1 MTFDLSRRS
10 DIVIAIVSP
19 IVLLLAWQVAVGVGF
34 FDKRFV
40 PAPLQIAGAFGSMV
54 ASGELL
60 KHILVSLGRVAGGL
74 VLGVGCGVVVG
85 LTMGIFRPVRA
96 ALTPIVAALFPISK
110 LAILPILIL
119 FFGIGEL
126 SKVMVIAIGVF
137 FISVI
142 NTVSGVI
149 NIDRIYLDVAKNLG
163 VSGRSF
169 YLHVAIP
176 GALPAIVTGGKVSMG
191 VALLLIVAAEFVRRR
206 VRDRLPD
213 LVVMGELLDR
223 PDVRRPR
230 HPGHDR
236 LHLHD
241 EPRVSRESHVAVE
254 AGSMIRPRHG
264 AASPSKEEP

>member
-10 DIVIAIVSP
+10 DIVIAIISP
-19 IVLLLAWQVAVGVGF
+19 LLLLLAWQLAVSVGF
-34 FDKRFV
+34 FDRRFV
-40 PAPLQIAGAFGSMV
+40 PAPLEIAGTLGSMV
-54 ASGELL
+54 VSGELL
-60 KHILVSLGRVAGGL
+60 EHVTISLGRVAAGF
-74 VLGVGCGVVVG
+74 VLGAGTGVTVG

-96 ALTPIVAALFPISK
+96 ALTPIVASLFPIPK

-126 SKVMVIAIGVF
+126 SKVLVIAIGVF

-176 GALPAIVTGGKVSMG
+176 GALPAIITGGKVSMG
-191 VALLLIVAAEFVRRR
+191 VALLLIVAAEFVGAESGIGY
-206 VRDRLPD
+206 LIWSSWQNFS
-213 LVVMGELLDR
+213 LDR
-223 PDVRRPR
+223 MFV
-230 HPGHDR
+230 G
-236 LHLHD
+236 LVTLAAIGYSVTMTL
-241 EPRVSRESHVAVE
+241 EFLESRVLPWKPAR
-254 AGSMIRPRHG
+254 
-264 AASPSKEEP
+264 

>member
-74 VLGVGCGVVVG
+74 ALGVGAGVIVG

-96 ALTPIVAALFPISK
+96 ALTPIVAALFPIPK

-176 GALPAIVTGGKVSMG
+176 GALPAIVTGAKVSMG
-191 VALLLIVAAEFVRRR
+191 VALLLIVAAEFVGAESGIGYLIWSSWENFSI
-206 VRDRLPD
+206 DRMFVGLVTLATIGYIFTMSLEFLESRMLPWKPA
-213 LVVMGELLDR
+213 R
-223 PDVRRPR
+223 
-230 HPGHDR
+230 
-236 LHLHD
+236 
-241 EPRVSRESHVAVE
+241 
-254 AGSMIRPRHG
+254 
-264 AASPSKEEP
+264 